1 MGIKTVSYKLI
12 CDDKFHGILFKI
24 DQELAQ
30 EAESSDCPY
39 CYHQL
44 HHADYPRSPN
54 GIPANQR
61 HHYEHRFSFCCS
73 KCRKRVTPE
82 TVRFFGRRWYP
93 AAAFLLVCILHLG
106 ITDKRIEQI
115 KRHLGIR
122 VNKLTWERWRLWWQD
137 AFELTLFWKQAKGH
151 LSKQPASKF
160 LIARS
165 ILRIFSG
172 SLSDKMLHLLRF
184 LSPLTGRIY
193 RGI

>member
-1 MGIKTVSYKLI
+1 VSYKLI
-12 CDDKFHGILFKI
+12 FDDKFHGILFKI

-30 EAESSDCPY
+30 EAEDSDCPY
-39 CYHQL
+39 CDHQL

-61 HHYEHRFSFCCS
+61 HHYESRFSFCCS
-73 KCRKRVTPE
+73 KCRKRITPE

-93 AAAFLLVCILHLG
+93 AAAFLLVCILQLG

-137 AFELTLFWKQAKGH
+137 AFELTLFWKQAKGN
-151 LSKQPASKF
+151 LATQPVSSF

-172 SLSDKMLHLLRF
+172 SLSIKLVRLLQF
-184 LSPLTGRIY
+184 LSPLTGKIY
-193 RGI
+193 RGISG